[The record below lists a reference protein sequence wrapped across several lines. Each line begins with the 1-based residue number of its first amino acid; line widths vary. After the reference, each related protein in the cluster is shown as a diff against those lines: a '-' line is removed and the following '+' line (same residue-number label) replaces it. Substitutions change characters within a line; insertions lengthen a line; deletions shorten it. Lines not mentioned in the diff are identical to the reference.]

1 MTDKGSPM
9 IENLYGEAPHPPTVE
24 TPDDLS
30 LVAQQANLGS
40 PYAVRVAATLRLA
53 DLIHAGTR
61 RLADLAA
68 AAGAHP
74 DRLGRL
80 MNFLIARGVFRKTGP
95 DEYAMTESAKVLL
108 SDHPMGVREWL
119 DLEGPAG
126 SRMDACWTGL
136 LESVRTGEPAYPRIF
151 GRPVWEDMDAQPQ
164 IGARFGELM
173 AGRAAS
179 FVPEVVK
186 EYEWDGTG
194 HVVDVAGGTGL
205 LLAELLQMRPE
216 VRGTLVDLPA
226 VIPLARERFAAAGIA
241 DRTEIVQG
249 SMFDPLPAG
258 GDLYVLT
265 SIVHDWDDAEAEAI
279 LRRCAEA
286 AGPGRRILVVDRTSD
301 HGDPLTF
308 TFMDLLMVV
317 FLGGRERSLD
327 QFAELGA
334 RVGLAPESARAI
346 PCGLSLLTY
355 VVKDGA

>member
-1 MTDKGSPM
+1 M
-9 IENLYGEAPHPPTVE
+9 IENLYGEAPHPPTTE
-24 TPDDLS
+24 TPGDLS

-53 DLIHAGTR
+53 DLIKSGTH
-61 RLADLAA
+61 RLPDLAA

-80 MNFLIARGVFRKTGP
+80 MNFLIARGVFRRTAP
-95 DEYAMTESAKVLL
+95 DEYAMTESAKVLT
-108 SDHPMGVREWL
+108 SDHPMGVRAWL

-136 LESVRTGEPAYPRIF
+136 LDSVRTGEPAYPKIF
-151 GRPVWEDMDAQPQ
+151 GSPVWEDLEAHPET
-164 IGARFGELM
+164 GAKFGELM

-186 EYEWDGTG
+186 GYDWEGIG

-205 LLAELLQMRPE
+205 LLAELLQQQPAT
-216 VRGTLVDLPA
+216 RGTLVDLPA
-226 VIPLARERFAAAGIA
+226 VVPLARDRFAAAGIT
-241 DRTEIVQG
+241 DRTEIVEG

-258 GDLYVLT
+258 GDLYILA
-265 SIVHDWDDAEAEAI
+265 SIVHDWDDAEAGTI

-317 FLGGRERSLD
+317 FLGGRERSLR
-327 QFAELGA
+327 QFAALGA
-334 RVGLAPESARAI
+334 NAGLAPESASSI
-346 PCGLSLLTY
+346 PCGLSLITF
-355 VVKDGA
+355 VVDGDA